1 MFSDCDK
8 RSKNASAFFGLGP
21 QRNRNQRKRIHF
33 HCSRRFDTSQPFG
46 SRPVRMSCIRALPFT
61 YRHLAPVGA
70 GPNAPFRSIR
80 VAGRFAP
87 PQGRCKPECFLSIR
101 RRALRRS
108 VASSPDK
115 TPPSPLNEGLLL
127 SGKKQS
133 AVSNKVEE
141 TTLFRHDL
149 AATLQESGRKIRSSS
164 KMQGSSCP
172 RCFGKHVCRSA
183 FCSRRMREKHLLFS
197 TIRRPPMTTGSRFF
211 PTGKGSITQAQSVR
225 KIRITSCGFYGRLL
239 CPLKNRSLLHFSYEQ
254 AGITLT
260 A

>member
-1 MFSDCDK
+1 MCSAVGLTLVVRNFSSSVRGLKKFAALLATPFRPPEGKPPFVLPCDK

-101 RRALRRS
+101 RRALRLS

-172 RCFGKHVCRSA
+172 RCFGKQLFAEAHFAVDGCEK
-183 FCSRRMREKHLLFS
+183 SRCFS
-197 TIRRPPMTTGSRFF
+197 LPSGARR
-211 PTGKGSITQAQSVR
+211 
-225 KIRITSCGFYGRLL
+225 
-239 CPLKNRSLLHFSYEQ
+239 
-254 AGITLT
+254 
-260 A
+260 